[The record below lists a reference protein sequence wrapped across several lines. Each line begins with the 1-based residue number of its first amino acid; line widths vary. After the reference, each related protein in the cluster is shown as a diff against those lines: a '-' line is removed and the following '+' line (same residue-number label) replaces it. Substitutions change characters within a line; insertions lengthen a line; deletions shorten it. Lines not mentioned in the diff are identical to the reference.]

1 MCIYVLHIY
10 TYYIHCS
17 PPSHAHRSELMIN
30 LKLVTVKKQFNSDV
44 LNSRYALL
52 ICIYT
57 VQVNKVEE

>member
-1 MCIYVLHIY
+1 M
-10 TYYIHCS
+10 YYIYIHTTYIV

-44 LNSRYALL
+44 LNSRYALF

-57 VQVNKVEE
+57 VQVSKVEE